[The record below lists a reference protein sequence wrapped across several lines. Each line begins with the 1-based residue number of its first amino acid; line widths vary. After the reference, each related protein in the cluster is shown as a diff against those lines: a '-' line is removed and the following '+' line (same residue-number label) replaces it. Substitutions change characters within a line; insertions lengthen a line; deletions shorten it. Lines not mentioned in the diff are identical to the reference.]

1 MSDPTNTPI
10 AQLLSDSDLAARWKV
25 SKRTIQ
31 RWRAENQIPQ
41 PFKVGR
47 TALYRLDVITAFEI
61 DRSKIGER

>member
-1 MSDPTNTPI
+1 MSDSTNTPL

-31 RWRAENQIPQ
+31 RWRTDNRLPQ

-47 TALYRLDVITAFEI
+47 KALYPLDVISAFEMA
-61 DRSKIGER
+61 RPKSGEP